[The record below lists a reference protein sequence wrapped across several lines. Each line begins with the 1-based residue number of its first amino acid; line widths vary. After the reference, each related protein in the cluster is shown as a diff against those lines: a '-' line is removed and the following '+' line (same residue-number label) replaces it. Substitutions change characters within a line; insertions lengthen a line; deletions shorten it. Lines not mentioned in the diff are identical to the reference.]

1 MLRRFNK
8 SSEVDFPLFD
18 LHVLLLAL
26 ALIILV
32 RVLVEVLARI
42 RFLGLRTIFSKV
54 GGTPTIKATFVVLP
68 MIELLIIW
76 PWTRLLLLLLLL
88 RH

>member
-1 MLRRFNK
+1 MLRKFSK
-8 SSEVDFPLFD
+8 SSKVDLP

-26 ALIILV
+26 ALIVLV

-54 GGTPTIKATFVVLP
+54 GGTPAIEATVVTVP
-68 MIELLIIW
+68 TTELLII
-76 PWTRLLLLLLLL
+76 
-88 RH
+88 

>member
-1 MLRRFNK
+1 MLLRRFNK

-42 RFLGLRTIFSKV
+42 RFLGLRTIFGKV
-54 GGTPTIKATFVVLP
+54 
-68 MIELLIIW
+68 
-76 PWTRLLLLLLLL
+76 
-88 RH
+88 